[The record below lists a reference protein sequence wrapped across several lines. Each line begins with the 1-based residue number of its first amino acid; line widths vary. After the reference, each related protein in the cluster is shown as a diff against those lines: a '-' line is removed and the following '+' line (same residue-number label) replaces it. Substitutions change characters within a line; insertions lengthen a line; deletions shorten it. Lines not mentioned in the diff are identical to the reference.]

1 MLRLPAVFSEWVLC
15 SEFLSKFF
23 CNEGKLQWAFKV
35 NLGQKKKC
43 SKYNK
48 DRPDALPLG
57 GQTSEQFVV
66 YCMELDIVA
75 DLHSRL
81 QETQA

>member
-1 MLRLPAVFSEWVLC
+1 MPAMKANYNRFLKLTYSE
-15 SEFLSKFF
+15 
-23 CNEGKLQWAFKV
+23 
-35 NLGQKKKC
+35 KKC
-43 SKYNK
+43 NKYNK
-48 DRPDALPLG
+48 DRPDALLVS

-81 QETQA
+81 QETLA

>member
-1 MLRLPAVFSEWVLC
+1 MGFKA
-15 SEFLSKFF
+15 
-23 CNEGKLQWAFKV
+23 NLQ
-35 NLGQKKKC
+35 QKKCNKQ
-43 SKYNK
+43 NK
-48 DRPDALPLG
+48 DRPDALLVS

-81 QETQA
+81 QETLA